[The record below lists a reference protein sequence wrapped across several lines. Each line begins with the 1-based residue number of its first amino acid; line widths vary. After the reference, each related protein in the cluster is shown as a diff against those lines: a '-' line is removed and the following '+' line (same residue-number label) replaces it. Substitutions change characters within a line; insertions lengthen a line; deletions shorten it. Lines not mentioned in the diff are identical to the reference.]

1 MTTKTVFT
9 NRNEMEEL
17 VKSTCRVSICVP
29 LARLDEIEFG
39 GLLLLDMLFYDSPYY
54 PWTERELFP
63 KRPE

>member
-1 MTTKTVFT
+1 
-9 NRNEMEEL
+9 MEEL

-39 GLLLLDMLFYDSPYY
+39 GLLLLDMLFYDSPDY